1 MPKRANGEGTIYY
14 HEGKKLWTAIITLSK
29 HPGTGKLT
37 RRSVYGKT
45 QKEVAKKL
53 ADLKKQQAEGTLRA
67 PDRTTVADWAQ
78 TYLENAKGRLKAGT
92 YQSYEMNIRLYVLPQ
107 IGNIRLEKLT
117 ARDVATMVDTLAKE
131 KGTRTSQYARTLTSM
146 MLNYAV
152 ALDVLP
158 RNVAKN
164 TKPPKARREEMK
176 FWQPS
181 EVRTFLRTIEGHRM
195 EALFKLALTTG
206 MRKAELLGLRW
217 RDLKG
222 DVLSIRQTVVRV
234 GYNPH
239 IDTPKTQAGE
249 RDLILDPETLAALA
263 QRRQEYEAERAAA
276 GPDWEDNDLMFADLH
291 GKPLMPWRV
300 DYQWRALRDGCE
312 VTPIRFHDI
321 RHTYASL
328 AIASGMDVR
337 MLAER
342 LGHADASIT
351 LKVYSHVFHSQ
362 RRRAAIGLGSLL
374 DTAEF
379 AATRPAIST
388 DDGGQPRT
396 ATDEKAV

>member
-14 HEGKKLWTAIITLSK
+14 HEGKKLWTAIITLSR

-78 TYLENAKGRLKAGT
+78 LYLENAKGRLKAGT
-92 YQSYEMNIRLYVLPQ
+92 YESYEMNIQRYVLPQ

-117 ARDVATMVDTLAKE
+117 ALDVATMVDTLAKE
-131 KGTRTSQYARTLTSM
+131 RGLRTSQYARTLTSM

-152 ALDVLP
+152 GLDVIP

-164 TKPPKARREEMK
+164 TRPPKAKREEMK

-181 EVRTFLRTIEGHRM
+181 EVRTFLQAIKGHRL

-222 DVLSIRQTVVRV
+222 DTLSIRQTVVRV
-234 GYNPH
+234 GYNPYV
-239 IDTPKTQAGE
+239 DTPKTQAGE
-249 RDLILDPETLAALA
+249 RDLFLASDILAALA
-263 QRRQEYEAERAAA
+263 QRRQEYEVERAAA
-276 GPDWEDNDLMFADLH
+276 GSGWEENDLMFGDVN
-291 GKPLMPWRV
+291 GKPHVPWYL
-300 DYQWRALRDGCE
+300 DYHWRALRDGCD

-351 LKVYSHVFHSQ
+351 LKVYAHVFAGQ
-362 RRRAAIGLGSLL
+362 RRRAAISLGSLL
-374 DTAEF
+374 DIAEF
-379 AATRPAIST
+379 AAAHPAST
-388 DDGGQPRT
+388 VDADGQPWIAVDET
-396 ATDEKAV
+396 AV